1 MAKRPRTL
9 APRRKSSRSFGSSP
23 NFAAVFRTQAFMVTT
38 NLPIRLAHRLTS
50 RLRDYANFSSPFVD
64 FALLVPLAEASAVG
78 FFRRC
83 PADEYDGNHIVV
95 EPPVDS
101 CRPTAADAAAQPS
114 RLHLR
119 ARHASIANK
128 TTINQSVRTDSV
140 VIDTLAVHRTTQRED
155 KTNSE
160 SSAVYKPP
168 DGSIVLIILAMAF
181 IFFFFINKRR

>member
-1 MAKRPRTL
+1 MRTL
-9 APRRKSSRSFGSSP
+9 VLLSLILLCSCHSQKQVQSDFSDD
-23 NFAAVFRTQAFMVTT
+23 V
-38 NLPIRLAHRLTS
+38 RLTNTTATT
-50 RLRDYANFSSPFVD
+50 LSSQSLLDVVLSWSCD
-64 FALLVPLAEASAVG
+64 FDSL
-78 FFRRC
+78 
-83 PADEYDGNHIVV
+83 DIVV

-128 TTINQSVRTDSV
+128 TTINQSVSTDSA

-160 SSAVYKPP
+160 SSGVYKPP
-168 DGSIVLIILAMAF
+168 DVSVILVFLAIAIIL
-181 IFFFFINKRR
+181 FFFIKLHSK